1 MFRYVVPILALIG
14 VLALLGGLKACQ
26 IATLI
31 KTGKAAE
38 QAGPPPEVV
47 STAFAERQTWERILN
62 SVATVVSAKG
72 VAVSNE
78 SPGIVS
84 RIRFESGQ
92 TVRKG
97 QILVELDTA
106 VERAQLLSTLAR
118 RQGAEIAMKRSR
130 VLAKEGVVPEAQRD
144 QDEATFY
151 SLTAESGAIEAQIE
165 QKIVRAPFGGKLGI
179 REVNLGQYLPSGTRV
194 TDLESRETIF
204 ADFALP
210 QQTFERLKLGM
221 IVRAFQRGDEAGA
234 LEGVISAI
242 EPAIDAETRSVAVR
256 ATLPDGERFRPGMF
270 LNVRVVMQEMDEV
283 TTVPLT
289 AIVYAP
295 YGDSLFVVAPAP
307 EGKRGKVARQQF
319 VQLGEER
326 GDFVAV
332 EQGVNQGEEVVTSG
346 AFKLKNGSPIV
357 VKNEVRLE
365 PELTPHPENR

>member
-1 MFRYVVPILALIG
+1 VFRYVVPILALIG

-31 KTGKAAE
+31 SAGKAAE

-47 STAFAERQTWERILN
+47 STASAERQTWERILS
-62 SVATVVSAKG
+62 SVATVMSAKG

-92 TVRKG
+92 TVRQG
-97 QILVELDTA
+97 QILIELDTA

-118 RQGAEIAMKRSR
+118 RQGAEIAMNRSR

-194 TDLESRETIF
+194 TVLESRAAIF

-210 QQTFERLKLGM
+210 QQTLEHLKLGM
-221 IVRAFQRGDEAGA
+221 TVRAFQRGDEAGA
-234 LEGVISAI
+234 IEGVISAI
-242 EPAIDAETRSVAVR
+242 EPSVDAETRSVSVR

-270 LNVRVVMQEMDEV
+270 LNVRVILPETDEV
-283 TTVPLT
+283 TIAPLT

-295 YGDSLFVVAPAP
+295 YGDSLFVVAAAP
-307 EGKRGKVARQQF
+307 EGKPGKIARQQF
-319 VQLGEER
+319 VRLGEER

-332 EQGVNQGEEVVTSG
+332 EQGVSPGDEIVAAG

-357 VKNEVRLE
+357 VKNDVRLK
-365 PELTPHPENR
+365 PELSPRPENR